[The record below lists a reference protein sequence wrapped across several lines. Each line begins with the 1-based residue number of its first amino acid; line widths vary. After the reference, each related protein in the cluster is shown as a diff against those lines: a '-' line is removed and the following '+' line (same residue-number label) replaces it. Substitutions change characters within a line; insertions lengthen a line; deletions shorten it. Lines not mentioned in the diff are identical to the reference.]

1 MSDLPDNPI
10 TVQQDKEAK
19 LKPVSEMLE
28 EIKRKQQ
35 APPTRSKWNVQKEER
50 KEPVIDILEDT
61 TNTEER
67 QTHFPVKDEISE
79 YTMAE
84 VETRQ
89 KSV

>member
-1 MSDLPDNPI
+1 
-10 TVQQDKEAK
+10 
-19 LKPVSEMLE
+19 MLE

-84 VETRQ
+84 VETPQ